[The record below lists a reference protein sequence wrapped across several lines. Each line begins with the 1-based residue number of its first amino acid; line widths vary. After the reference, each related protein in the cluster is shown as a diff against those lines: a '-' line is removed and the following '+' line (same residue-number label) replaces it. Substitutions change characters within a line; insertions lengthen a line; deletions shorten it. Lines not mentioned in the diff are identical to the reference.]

1 MLEVII
7 GLIFTY
13 LLLSLLVTT
22 VNELM
27 ASWRGWRG
35 HFLEEGLKK
44 ILEWKE
50 DKTIFNNFKDNA
62 LYQQLENDGK
72 VVGRISKAP
81 SYLSSES
88 FVNILFKALR
98 GNVTTK
104 ELIAQ
109 LPPESKIR
117 QVVDDLQEETQ
128 DKIAVFRMRA
138 TNLHDELMV
147 ILNNKEDRE
156 ANIEAFINSLPA
168 GSKLQDA
175 VWGMWKEANGKVDV
189 FKVKVSMW
197 YTELIGVLD
206 GKPNVRNILNQ
217 IPKDS
222 RLRRVL
228 DQLWEDSDEN
238 IDQFKM
244 SVQGWYNELMERASG
259 WYKKHIQLVT
269 FLFGLVIAVALNA
282 DTFSIYERLST
293 NSSAR
298 QDVVRLATDF
308 VEKSERKI
316 AEPSMTAPSSAEITK
331 KINELLK
338 DDIDEARNPLG
349 LGWRSYRDNFAFL
362 DQDIWDWLQRV
373 AGWLVTALAISLGA
387 PFWFDLLKKFVRIRG
402 AGDLPAGS
410 NSTKVVIN
418 TESSNVQAQTKSTG

>member
-44 ILEWKE
+44 ILEWKD
-50 DKTIFNNFKDNA
+50 DKTVFANFKENA
-62 LYQQLENDGK
+62 MYQQLENDGK

-88 FVNILFKALR
+88 FVNILFKAMR
-98 GNVTTK
+98 GNLTAK
-104 ELIAQ
+104 ELIHQ
-109 LPPESKIR
+109 LPPQSKIR
-117 QVVDDLQEETQ
+117 VALGDLKGETK
-128 DKIAVFRMRA
+128 DALAVFRMR
-138 TNLHDELMV
+138 TNNLYEELQV

-156 ANIEAFINSLPA
+156 ANVEALINSLPA
-168 GSKLQDA
+168 GSKLQDV
-175 VWGMWKEANGKVDV
+175 VWSFWRESNGKVDV
-189 FKVKVSMW
+189 FQVKVDMW
-197 YTELIGVLD
+197 YTELIAVLD

-217 IPKDS
+217 IPEQSK
-222 RLRRVL
+222 LRKVL
-228 DQLWEDSDEN
+228 DQLWEDSNEDL
-238 IDQFKM
+238 DTFKG

-298 QDVVRLATDF
+298 QDVVRMATDY
-308 VEKSERKI
+308 VNKNEQTI
-316 AEPSMTAPSSAEITK
+316 AEPSLRAPNAQEITQ
-331 KINELLK
+331 KIDKLLK
-338 DDIDEARNPLG
+338 DDIDEAKNPLG
-349 LGWRSYRDNFAFL
+349 LGWRTYREDFAFL
-362 DQDIWDWLQRV
+362 DQDIWDWLQRI

-387 PFWFDLLKKFVRIRG
+387 PFWFDLLKKFVRVRG
-402 AGDLPAGS
+402 SGDLPAGS

-418 TESSNVQAQTKSTG
+418 TESSRVQAQTQNKG